1 VSIEQDM
8 TYDDRV
14 IALREAIDQ
23 LKTATNLV
31 RVAAHRLVDAD
42 LQGSRDV
49 VAPELFRL
57 HKMAEVL
64 EGQYRELV
72 ASEGAIPQSLRASR
86 LAVLS
91 PGRKGRRRGVD
102 IIPGS
107 VRAARIE
114 AGLSLAEIAAGSGVS
129 RVAVWYVETGKC
141 RPSLPTLE
149 LIAERT
155 GKTVEFFT
163 GASL

>member
-1 VSIEQDM
+1 MATERDV

-23 LKTATNLV
+23 LKAATNLV

-57 HKMAEVL
+57 HKMGEVL
-64 EGQYRELV
+64 EGQYRELL
-72 ASEGAIPQSLRASR
+72 AAEGIAPRTLRESR

-102 IIPGS
+102 IVPGS
-107 VRAARIE
+107 VRAARAE
-114 AGLSLAEIAAGSGVS
+114 AGLSLAELAGNGPVS
-129 RVAVWYVETGKC
+129 RVAIWYVEQGKT
-141 RPSLPTLE
+141 RPSVITLE
-149 LIAERT
+149 HIAERT
-155 GKTVEFFT
+155 GKPVEFFT
-163 GASL
+163 GAAL

>member
-1 VSIEQDM
+1 MAAEREV

-14 IALREAIDQ
+14 IVLREAIDQ

-64 EGQYRELV
+64 EGQYRELLAAEGV
-72 ASEGAIPQSLRASR
+72 APRTLRDSR

-102 IIPGS
+102 VIPGS
-107 VRAARIE
+107 VRAARAE
-114 AGLSLAEIAAGSGVS
+114 AGLSLADIAGRSVTRTAIWYIEQG
-129 RVAVWYVETGKC
+129 RV
-141 RPSLPTLE
+141 RPSLETLG

-155 GKTVEFFT
+155 GKPVEFFT